1 MFSIWISV
9 YEPERTSHI
18 NPTLANDYYQIE
30 LNVDEDDV
38 SAEMQ
43 TEPGPLADDEKHFQI
58 VSVQSLNMETEDA
71 DESSKNLESPLDEPN
86 HLVEMSTFGIE
97 NTEKSHPACNTQL
110 DENHSSAFKYL
121 EKSSDKQSNEME
133 DCSST
138 PSSSQAIG
146 EEENRNISNNPEVEE
161 DYGLEKESSTEGD
174 NHHLKKINNIR
185 DVFDSDSD

>member
-1 MFSIWISV
+1 MTLDQYSAV
-9 YEPERTSHI
+9 YEPDRNSQI
-18 NPTLANDYYQIE
+18 NPTLDNDYYQIE

-43 TEPGPLADDEKHFQI
+43 TEPGPLADNEKHFQI

-86 HLVEMSTFGIE
+86 QLVEMSTFGIE
-97 NTEKSHPACNTQL
+97 NTEKSHPACNSQL

-133 DCSST
+133 DCSSA
-138 PSSSQAIG
+138 PSPSQAIG
-146 EEENRNISNNPEVEE
+146 EEENRNISNNHEVEE
-161 DYGLEKESSTEGD
+161 DYGMEKED
-174 NHHLKKINNIR
+174 NQHLKKISNIR